1 MIDKNCYDL
10 LRVVFNK
17 DDLDKMKIDKKH
29 FITKEL
35 LTNIN
40 RNDDPIIFICQP
52 KINIMEIIYQL
63 SLMFENIEI
72 NLIFIPSETYEII
85 KFIDFSNLNH
95 RFQIYNFN
103 MDLIPLDNDLISLE
117 KENSFKQLYLEKDI
131 TQINDLVNAFIKLE
145 ACFGK
150 IKYKYI
156 KGSRAKIFND
166 LLIKKEKESNM
177 KKDKEIFGMIVF
189 DRNVDFITPLTSNY
203 TYEGLIDEYF
213 GINKNN
219 IIIDES
225 YFKEKGFESQTGN
238 KMIYNLSSSNNE
250 FYSRIRCMNYLDAHK
265 YIHELKKYFSDKAK
279 ENKGK
284 INFQKMKEVLQDMNT
299 FASSYKGPIII
310 NTNFVSKIFN
320 ENIKD
325 DNTIYRQKESF
336 FLSGNYPENMDTY
349 YSDYMSEKK
358 DLINLINLLC
368 IESLTQ
374 GGIKGYNKLKRD
386 ILNIYGSSYIFLFKD
401 LEKIGL
407 IQDKDVFKKSGE
419 ASYEEICS
427 KLNLVGENIQ
437 KNKIEDCSYIYQG
450 YCPIILRLIERALEG
465 KWNKL
470 KDVINKL
477 PGDTIYPPNE
487 NEIFKNHNNK
497 NVNTIFVV
505 FIGGATYTEIE
516 GIRYINLKLKQM
528 YDSGKNKNMSRTQLI
543 VVTNEILNKK
553 KIFNSLGKK
562 FKQSYTLKK
571 YYMDNLKNK

>member
-1 MIDKNCYDL
+1 MY
-10 LRVVFNK
+10 
-17 DDLDKMKIDKKH
+17 
-29 FITKEL
+29 
-35 LTNIN
+35 
-40 RNDDPIIFICQP
+40 
-52 KINIMEIIYQL
+52 
-63 SLMFENIEI
+63 
-72 NLIFIPSETYEII
+72 
-85 KFIDFSNLNH
+85 
-95 RFQIYNFN
+95 
-103 MDLIPLDNDLISLE
+103 
-117 KENSFKQLYLEKDI
+117 
-131 TQINDLVNAFIKLE
+131 
-145 ACFGK
+145 
-150 IKYKYI
+150 
-156 KGSRAKIFND
+156 
-166 LLIKKEKESNM
+166 
-177 KKDKEIFGMIVF
+177 
-189 DRNVDFITPLTSNY
+189 
-203 TYEGLIDEYF
+203 
-213 GINKNN
+213 
-219 IIIDES
+219 
-225 YFKEKGFESQTGN
+225 
-238 KMIYNLSSSNNE
+238 
-250 FYSRIRCMNYLDAHK
+250 
-265 YIHELKKYFSDKAK
+265 
-279 ENKGK
+279 
-284 INFQKMKEVLQDMNT
+284 
-299 FASSYKGPIII
+299 
-310 NTNFVSKIFN
+310 
-320 ENIKD
+320 
-325 DNTIYRQKESF
+325 
-336 FLSGNYPENMDTY
+336 SGNYPENMDTY

-553 KIFNSLGKK
+553 KIFNNLGKK